1 MSDTAAPLRL
11 LLVEDEPTQRL
22 LLARTLSRAGYEVT
36 TAEDGAEALAKVRE
50 SAFQIIVTDWDM
62 PRMEGTSLCR
72 EVRALA
78 LTHYTYI
85 VLLTGHDSQA
95 DIVTGLDAGAD
106 DYLRKPVDATE
117 LVARLNAG
125 RRIVRLEQS
134 LRAANARIEL
144 LSVTDGLLGI
154 YNRRYLDAQLHSEA
168 ERAQRYGRPLAV
180 IVWDVDHFKKINDTH
195 GHATGDLV
203 LQRLVERA
211 SAELRPSDWMAR
223 YGGEEFVIVLPETD
237 ATGALGTAE
246 RIRALLAAAPVSMP
260 SGDIAVTASF
270 GVAATPA
277 SSGAEVIAR
286 ADAALYRCKRE
297 GRNKVNAG

>member
-1 MSDTAAPLRL
+1 MNDRAAPLRL

-22 LLARTLSRAGYEVT
+22 LLARTLSKAGYEVT
-36 TAEDGAEALAKVRE
+36 TAEDGVEALVKVRE
-50 SAFQIIVTDWDM
+50 SAFQVIVTDWDM

-72 EVRALA
+72 EVRALD

-106 DYLRKPVDATE
+106 DYLRKPVDTTE

-125 RRIVRLEQS
+125 RRILRLEQS

-154 YNRRYLDAQLHSEA
+154 FNRRYLDTHLQGET
-168 ERAQRYGRPLAV
+168 ERAQRYDRPLSI
-180 IVWDVDHFKKINDTH
+180 IVWDVDHFKKVNDTH
-195 GHATGDLV
+195 GHATGDAVLLELV
-203 LQRLVERA
+203 QRA

-237 ATGALGTAE
+237 AEGAAATAE
-246 RIRALLAAAPVSMP
+246 RIRRVIAGEPVPTQAA
-260 SGDIAVTASF
+260 DIAVTASF
-270 GVAATPA
+270 GVAGTPV
-277 SSGAEVIAR
+277 SSGSDVITR
-286 ADAALYRCKRE
+286 ADAALFRSKRE
-297 GRNKVNAG
+297 GRNRVSRG